1 MSATLHTVTG
11 LLLATVLLAGPA
23 AAQESTA
30 AATSAETSATP
41 DIAPVPAA
49 AKARVRIFGQNGQ
62 GITMYTDAACRNT
75 YTDKVDVARSGAR
88 AIGSLFGGAPDNI
101 ALGMPETSTVR
112 NMKSVLFSK
121 PNYQEY
127 AVAGGRPL
135 IFDARVE
142 NTNDYRCD
150 RELTLQFT
158 AEPGQDYEVFMST
171 AGGICRLSANH
182 VGADGS
188 VQAQATTFP
197 PQRCE
202 APVEAAPATPA
213 DSTGTSEAMTTVA
226 ADATALV
233 AAAAVPDGNAVVAPA
248 VAAVAPRDW
257 TRTVGIMSTQGTGQ
271 DNNRYGDLAL
281 RLVSRGDTGK
291 VVGLKLGVLAL
302 AVTGRAYVGRVDG
315 FNKNNLRGDTIESVP
330 SPAVVHMPDLLRA
343 ELAEFFR
350 AHPDAIPVERR
361 TVQASA
367 GTWTLAYQKLAG
379 SNVPYE
385 LRHQASIG
393 FLLPKDGQTQTIVY
407 CTDERLQAPLDEW
420 QADDYAKVRAASQAF
435 AERCVASF
443 VAELPKVFP
452 ELAQPE
458 QETAQSNEAQTV
470 AATEQT

>member
-1 MSATLHTVTG
+1 VSASIHTVTG

-23 AAQESTA
+23 HAQGSAATP
-30 AATSAETSATP
+30 TSAETSAQP
-41 DIAPVPAA
+41 DAAPVPAA

-62 GITMYTDAACRNT
+62 GITMYTDAACRDT
-75 YTDKVDVARSGAR
+75 YTDKVEVARSGAR
-88 AIGSLFGGAPDNI
+88 AIGSLFGGAPANI

-127 AVAGGRPL
+127 AVPGGRPL

-188 VQAQATTFP
+188 VQAQATTLP

-202 APVEAAPATPA
+202 APVEADATPA
-213 DSTGTSEAMTTVA
+213 ETVTA
-226 ADATALV
+226 VADAAALM
-233 AAAAVPDGNAVVAPA
+233 AAAAVPGNEALAATEAGSVVL
-248 VAAVAPRDW
+248 RDW
-257 TRTVGIMSTQGTGQ
+257 TQTVRVVHGVGPGQ
-271 DNNRYGDLAL
+271 NNNRYGDPQL
-281 RLVSRGDTGK
+281 RLITRGDTGK
-291 VVGLKLGVLAL
+291 VAGLKVGLLAL
-302 AVTGRAYVGRVDG
+302 AIVGGGNVSG
-315 FNKNNLRGDTIESVP
+315 FSKNNLRGDTIETVP
-330 SPAVVHMPDLLRA
+330 SPAVGYMPDLLR
-343 ELAEFFR
+343 ERLAAFFSS
-350 AHPDAIPVERR
+350 HPGTIPFDAR
-361 TVQASA
+361 TVQARA
-367 GTWTLAYQKLAG
+367 GTWTLTYQKLSG

-385 LRHQASIG
+385 LRHDASIG
-393 FLLPKDGQTQTIVY
+393 FLLPKDGLTQTTVY
-407 CTDERLQAPLDEW
+407 CTDDPLQAPLDEW

-458 QETAQSNEAQTV
+458 QEPAQTNEAPSV